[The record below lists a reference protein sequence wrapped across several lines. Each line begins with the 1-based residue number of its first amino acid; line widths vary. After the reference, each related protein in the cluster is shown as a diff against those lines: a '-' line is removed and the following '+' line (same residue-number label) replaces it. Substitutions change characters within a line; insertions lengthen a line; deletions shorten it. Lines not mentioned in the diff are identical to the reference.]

1 MRIAVFYEQD
11 GDTGQPL
18 PIWLMIEETESLDW
32 NNTLY
37 IRLDAPFEQYLF
49 EDYDMENMAL
59 SVPDHV
65 YVRNI
70 DDPSVFG
77 IHLPALSAY
86 AKRIAAMAEHPFS
99 LHDLS
104 RLMLRI
110 SDIEETLQFEV
121 RRQVQWDR
129 LSFS

>member
-1 MRIAVFYEQD
+1 MRQAVFYEQD

-18 PIWLMIEETESLDW
+18 PMWLMIEKTECLDW
-32 NNTLY
+32 NSTLY
-37 IRLDAPFEQYLF
+37 VQLDAPFEQFLF
-49 EDYDMENMAL
+49 DDCDIDSMAL

-65 YVRNI
+65 YVRNL

-77 IHLPALSAY
+77 IHLPALRAY
-86 AKRIAAMAEHPFS
+86 VQRIAALAEHPFS

-110 SDIEETLQFEV
+110 SDIEDTLQVEV
-121 RRQVQWDR
+121 RDRVQWDR
-129 LSFS
+129 SDRR